1 VIPGGN
7 ILNIALSVINPQGVY
22 WYSSNGSVLND
33 IGQNVTTYL
42 SPVIINGSF
51 QPLSKQVIFTLGL
64 DVKKSYY
71 KFYSSHD
78 FKDLDRDRSPDLLVS
93 GSNVYQIE
101 SNEDWY
107 NQDSWM
113 GTLTSYSGLSVPSLF
128 KNGSYVALRKDKRA

>member
-1 VIPGGN
+1 MIPGGN

-78 FKDLDRDRSPDLLVS
+78 FKDLDRDRSPDL
-93 GSNVYQIE
+93 
-101 SNEDWY
+101 
-107 NQDSWM
+107 
-113 GTLTSYSGLSVPSLF
+113 
-128 KNGSYVALRKDKRA
+128 